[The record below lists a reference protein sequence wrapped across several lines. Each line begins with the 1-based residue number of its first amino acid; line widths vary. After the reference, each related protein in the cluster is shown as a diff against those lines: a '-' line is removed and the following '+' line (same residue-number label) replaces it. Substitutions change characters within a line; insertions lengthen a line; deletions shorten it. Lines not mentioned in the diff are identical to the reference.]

1 METALSETIL
11 TIDDEEYIRLSFRD
25 YLEDKQFKVLEA
37 ENGIRGIGVF
47 QRERPDLV
55 LLDLRMPGMDGL
67 EVLAKISQGAPDT
80 PVIVVSGA
88 GVMAD
93 VVEALHLGA
102 WDYILKPLADMSV
115 LGHAVTKALERARFI
130 RESRLYQE
138 SLEKEVAE
146 RTEELQ
152 QSNKALGESEERF
165 RELAELLPEAIF
177 EMEVDGKIT
186 FANNKAFENLGYVPE
201 DFDHGINGYDL
212 IIPSDR
218 DRARDNAIKILNR
231 EDVGL
236 EEYVMS
242 RKDGS
247 TFPVLLRSSA
257 IFRNEKVVGF
267 RGVAIDISEKKR
279 LEAKLQQAQKMEA
292 IGTLAG
298 GIAHDFNNIL
308 TPIMVYT
315 EMELLN
321 TSDDGERR
329 YPLDQVLKAAHRAR
343 DLVQQ
348 ILTFSRQSEQKK
360 EPVQLGPIVNETIKF
375 LRSSL
380 PSTIEIRNKIE
391 RGLGYVLANPI
402 QIHQVLLN
410 LCTNASHAMRDK
422 GGVLGVELEDVSN
435 ERTSQYPELNHGPYV
450 RLTVSDT
457 GHGISKRLLEQIF
470 DPFFT
475 TKERG
480 EGTGMGLAVVH
491 GIVKDSGGAIIVESE
506 PGRGTAFHVF
516 FQKIVEGISPKH
528 ETNKD
533 LVHGSE
539 RILFIDDE
547 EGIVKIIKKMLQS
560 LGYKVDARNNSLE
573 ALKAFRDSPESF
585 DLIITD
591 QTMPK
596 MTGVELAKEIMKINN
611 DIPIILCTGFSSQI
625 TQEMARSMGIR
636 EFVLKPILMAEMAQA
651 IRRAL
656 DG

>member
-1 METALSETIL
+1 METAPSATIL
-11 TIDDEEYIRLSFRD
+11 FIDDEEYIRLSFRD
-25 YLEDKQFKVLEA
+25 YLEDKRFNVLEA
-37 ENGIRGIGVF
+37 ENGIRGMEVF

-55 LLDLRMPGMDGL
+55 LVDLRMPEMNGL
-67 EVLAKISQGAPDT
+67 AVLAKIRQLSPDT

-102 WDYILKPLADMSV
+102 WDYILKPISDMSV

-130 RESRLYQE
+130 RENRLYQK
-138 SLEKEVAE
+138 SLEKVVAE
-146 RTEELQ
+146 RTKELR
-152 QSNKALGESEERF
+152 QSNKALRESEERF

-177 EMEVDGKIT
+177 EMEVNGKIT
-186 FANNKAFENLGYVPE
+186 FANNKAFENFGYIQE
-201 DFDHGINGYDL
+201 DFDHGINGFDL

-218 DRARDNAIKILNR
+218 DRARDNIIKIVNS

-236 EEYVMS
+236 QEYSMS

-257 IFRNEKVVGF
+257 IFRNDKAVGL
-267 RGVAIDISEKKR
+267 RGIAIDISEQKL
-279 LEAKLQQAQKMEA
+279 LEAKLQQSQKMEA

-308 TPIMVYT
+308 TPIIVHS

-321 TSDDGERR
+321 IADDGERR
-329 YPLDQVLKAAHRAR
+329 YPLEQVLKAAHRAK

-360 EPVQLGPIVNETIKF
+360 EPVQLRPLVNETIKF

-380 PSTIEIRNKIE
+380 PSTIEIRKNIE
-391 RGLGYVLANPI
+391 RGSGYVLANPI

-422 GGVLGVELEDVSN
+422 GGVLGVELEEMSN

-457 GHGISKRLLEQIF
+457 GHGIDGRLIGQIF

-491 GIVKDSGGAIIVESE
+491 GIVKDCGGSIIVESE
-506 PGRGTAFHVF
+506 PGRGTVFHVF
-516 FQKIVEGISPKH
+516 FTKIAEGISSED
-528 ETNKD
+528 ETGKE

-539 RILFIDDE
+539 RIMFIDDE
-547 EGIVKIIKKMLQS
+547 DGIVEIVKKMLQS

-596 MTGVELAKEIMKINN
+596 ITGVELAKEIMKIR
-611 DIPIILCTGFSSQI
+611 DDMPIILCTGFSPEIS
-625 TQEMARSMGIR
+625 QEMARSMGIR
-636 EFVLKPILMAEMAQA
+636 EFVLKPILMGEMAQS
-651 IRRAL
+651 IRRVL
-656 DG
+656 DK